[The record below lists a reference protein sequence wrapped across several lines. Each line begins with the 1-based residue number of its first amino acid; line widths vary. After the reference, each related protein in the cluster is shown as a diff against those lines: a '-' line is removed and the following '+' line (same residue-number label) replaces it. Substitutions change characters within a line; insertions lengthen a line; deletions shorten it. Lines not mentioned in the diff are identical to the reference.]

1 MRTPRVGDLVY
12 IEIAQQRGIARLE
25 GQKFDLSFFDAFL
38 ISGNVTDIKKYRTIK
53 NTFIKAIL
61 PDEYYN
67 DYSKIKTLNPFT
79 FKEDF
84 PEYFL

>member
-1 MRTPRVGDLVY
+1 MKTPQVGDLVY

-25 GQKFDLSFFDAFL
+25 GRKFDPSFFDAFL

-67 DYSKIKTLNPFT
+67 NFDKTKALNPFT